1 MLEDSEPGSVEQKS
15 WVRDRSRHDSAQRSR
30 MQCALYT
37 AFGCVVKI
45 GQRPGEMAQSLKQM
59 LCQCEDQ
66 HAKPRNTRMCLQSQ
80 PQRGGSKRV
89 PWACCP
95 DSLAES
101 GSSRFS
107 ERPRLK

>member
-1 MLEDSEPGSVEQKS
+1 MLGDSEPGSVEQKS
-15 WVRDRSRHDSAQRSR
+15 WVRDRSRHDSKQRSR

-37 AFGCVVKI
+37 APACVVKI
-45 GQRPGEMAQSLKQM
+45 SQRPGEVTQSLKRM

-66 HAKPRNTRMCLQSQ
+66 HAKPRSTSVCLQSQ
-80 PQRGGSKRV
+80 PQRGGSKRF

-101 GSSRFS
+101 GRSGFS
-107 ERPRLK
+107 ERPHLK